1 MFGIFCLAPA
11 LLKAEPEECFAG
23 VCLPKT
29 AKFGNEVYPLTGS
42 GLFRYWGFKVY
53 VMGLYSRPE
62 DATRASILNPVP
74 KRLLLHYF
82 RDFSIE
88 DFQKSQRA
96 ILDWNPEINRQ
107 ELEEKLL
114 EMDKLYLPVKVG
126 DEYTVTFLPDVGTEL
141 AHNGKPLGI
150 VKGDIFQKGYFGLW
164 LSDHS
169 IKESLRNQI
178 LPK

>member
-1 MFGIFCLAPA
+1 MPS
-11 LLKAEPEECFAG
+11 KAEVQNCFG
-23 VCLPKT
+23 EDCIPKS
-29 AKFGNEVYPLTGS
+29 ASFGGEVYPLSGS

-62 DATRASILNPVP
+62 DATRATILNPVP

-96 ILDWNPEINRQ
+96 ILDWNPKVDRR

-114 EMDKLYLPVKVG
+114 EMDKLYLPVKPG
-126 DEYTVTFLPDVGTEL
+126 DEYTVTYLPKVGTEL

-150 VKGDIFQKGYFGLW
+150 VTGEVFQKGYFGLW

-169 IKESLRNQI
+169 IKDSLRNQI
-178 LPK
+178 LPR